1 MNISN
6 KIIMG
11 FSVLAITILIVGAG
25 GIFGIGGINKQ
36 LHIISDE
43 SVPQLTGSYQQT
55 LALNQANQSLLKFLN
70 SRPENFQT
78 HLNAFD
84 LHFADFTQAL
94 DQLKSQQIEGS
105 PLFVALSESG
115 AAANYY
121 LKAAKEVQTIHGE
134 RTLLTRKVIT
144 ETQMFQ
150 AQIDSMSN
158 WGQRYLTTGPNEE
171 ALDSIR
177 TLLRTVNKVKTT
189 VRIYQK
195 TLDIEKLKKS
205 LIGLRAKVIENFN
218 SFKKADKE
226 AARIEGIVE
235 GLKSSLEENIGLLG
249 AYIKQDNIRKLINS
263 KLKDA
268 DTQLAH
274 AETALEKVLETALN
288 NTDQARTQANLTI
301 KTSQIIIYSLSA
313 AGLIMALFVG
323 WVILN
328 TIRQPLNSMREQL
341 AAVGQGDLTIRF
353 NDQRPDEFG
362 ELAVSLNTVVTGLQE
377 ILQQM
382 ITNSKQLSQMAED
395 NAKTSQETT
404 SAMTDQSEQL
414 ELTSAAATEMENT
427 VAEVSHHANSTL
439 SAVQHCEELS
449 LDVDQKMEL
458 TRTSITSQA
467 VTIEQAVHASTEL
480 EQDSKKIDTIL
491 ITINTIAEQT
501 NLLALN
507 AAIEAARAGDQG
519 RGFAV
524 VADEVRQLAS
534 RTQNS
539 TEEIQAMVGSMQMRI
554 RSVATGMRNSH
565 NQAGECVDY
574 AQSSSEALNAM
585 QESIQTIR
593 NMNTQIAEAA
603 SQQNTAVQEVSRTL
617 VSIHHSA
624 TETALGANMAAES
637 SATLL
642 KIVEINR
649 GLIRRFTI

>member
-70 SRPENFQT
+70 SRPEDFQT
-78 HLNAFD
+78 HLSAFD

-94 DQLKSQQIEGS
+94 DQLKSQQTEGS

-158 WGQRYLTTGPNEE
+158 WGQRYLTTSPNEE

-195 TLDIEKLKKS
+195 TLDIGKLKKS
-205 LIGLRAKVIENFN
+205 LGSLREQVIENFN

-226 AARIEGIVE
+226 AARIEGIIE

-288 NTDQARTQANLTI
+288 NTDQARTQASLTI

-313 AGLIMALFVG
+313 AGLIIALFVG
-323 WVILN
+323 WLILN

-382 ITNSKQLSQMAED
+382 ITNAKQLSQMAED

-467 VTIEQAVHASTEL
+467 AAIEQAVHASTEL

-585 QESIQTIR
+585 QESIETIR